1 MGRSFRD
8 GDSERRRL
16 RLKSLVLWGATG
28 QAIVLAEFVARLDF
42 EIIALFD
49 NDPAAASPLIGVELH
64 RGEEFERWRGS
75 HQGELHGLVAIGGE
89 HGGDR
94 LEIARRF
101 EAVRVNLPAVV
112 HPAAYVARD
121 ALIGAGTQILAGAVV
136 CARARVGRCVIVNTR
151 ASIDHESEI
160 GDGAHIAPGATL
172 AGCVAVGE
180 RAFVG
185 TGASV
190 LPRIR
195 IGADAI
201 VGAGA
206 VGTRDVPQR
215 AVVAGSPATVRRY
228 R

>member
-8 GDSERRRL
+8 GDTERRRV

-28 QAIVLAEFVARLDF
+28 QAIVLAEFVGGLGFQIA
-42 EIIALFD
+42 ALFD
-49 NDPAAASPLIGVELH
+49 NDPAARSPLDGVELH
-64 RGEEFERWRGS
+64 SGEGFERWRAA
-75 HQGELHGLVAIGGE
+75 HAGELYGLVAIGGE
-89 HGGDR
+89 HGADR

-101 EAVRVNLPAVV
+101 EAAGVELPAVV
-112 HPAAYVARD
+112 HPAAYVAKD
-121 ALIGAGTQILAGAVV
+121 AGMGEGAQVLAGAVV
-136 CARARVGRCVIVNTR
+136 CARAFVGRCVIVNTR
-151 ASIDHESEI
+151 ASVDHESVVGE
-160 GDGAHIAPGATL
+160 GAHVGPGATL
-172 AGCVAVGE
+172 AGCVEVGE
-180 RAFVG
+180 GAFIG

-195 IGADAI
+195 IGAGAI

-206 VGTRDVPQR
+206 VVTRDVPER